1 MTETDRPKRWTRVDR
16 TEPGLH
22 PSIYEDFCFYYLQR
36 TSEGYENP
44 SNQRLINLKHDPME
58 YRDREDV
65 WRYKTE
71 EITKFGNDVAGWL
84 AAALVPFELWDDVA
98 LVPMPTS
105 RPSTDEFFDSRL
117 VELCEVAAC
126 VDGRA
131 RVENILDV
139 STGTVPA
146 HRGGSRDVAY
156 LMDNIVVYEPS
167 QPLDIVVLI
176 DDILTSGNHYAASRA
191 RLRECFPS
199 IMTMGLFLARHR
211 DDVRY
216 AYVVPDQ

>member
-1 MTETDRPKRWTRVDR
+1 M
-16 TEPGLH
+16 
-22 PSIYEDFCFYYLQR
+22 
-36 TSEGYENP
+36 
-44 SNQRLINLKHDPME
+44 
-58 YRDREDV
+58 
-65 WRYKTE
+65 
-71 EITKFGNDVAGWL
+71 
-84 AAALVPFELWDDVA
+84 
-98 LVPMPTS
+98 
-105 RPSTDEFFDSRL
+105 
-117 VELCEVAAC
+117 ELCAVAAC